1 MKDPAAFIASQTAI
15 ETAPLVSELRLHL
28 ATEIT
33 PIWQATEAHL
43 AELNIEPPFW
53 AFAWPGSQLL
63 ARWVLDHPERVRGKR
78 VLDFACGGGLAGI
91 ACAKAGAS
99 EVLVN
104 DIDPLALHAAQL
116 NASLNGL
123 SVTPLI
129 GDQIDTIPAIDLLL
143 CGDVCYNQQM
153 ADRIIPW
160 LRRCAQ
166 DMEVWMAD
174 PGRPYAPKDGIEILI
189 SATLPTT
196 MELEGKT
203 ARETR
208 LCRILPCEGRKS
220 T

>member
-1 MKDPAAFIASQTAI
+1 MKDPRAFISSQTVIAV
-15 ETAPLVSELRLHL
+15 APLVPEIELHL

-43 AELNIEPPFW
+43 AALNIEPPFW

-63 ARWVLDHPERVRGKR
+63 ARFVLDQPERVRDR
-78 VLDFACGGGLAGI
+78 SVLDFACGGGLAGI
-91 ACAKAGAS
+91 ACAQAGARA
-99 EVLVN
+99 VRVN
-104 DIDPLALHAAQL
+104 DIDPLALEAACL
-116 NASLNGL
+116 NAALNKV
-123 SVTPLI
+123 SVVPVTNDLVGTVPE
-129 GDQIDTIPAIDLLL
+129 GIDLLL

-160 LRRCAQ
+160 LRRCARTM
-166 DMEVWMAD
+166 DVWMAD

-208 LCRILPCEGRKS
+208 LCRILPSSG
-220 T
+220 